1 MHTSAP
7 NIPPADT
14 ANPPHY
20 VLTTQELAQVCGSPV
35 NSLIK
40 TFNKAALYHLP
51 GGKLGLPPLLVRAF
65 LQARGVDYSF
75 VTLAHVNM
83 RGGVAKTTSTISLA
97 TRAAQYGF
105 KTCILDLDSLGSV
118 SLAFD
123 SAPSGDDLI
132 FHDLWQ
138 HPQAHLPAALKRI
151 DEFLY
156 LLPSSLDNGLLDTE
170 LREPQQQRDAVY
182 QVCQV
187 LRHNGFDLIV
197 IDCPP
202 ALSAVVISTI
212 CAADAIII
220 PVGGDAFSF
229 TGLDVTLQ
237 EIQNICQTFAL
248 ELPDVRILPIRYQE
262 HERVSSNA
270 LVRLQEHYIDYL
282 LPVQIRSSTL
292 FDQAL
297 EMRQS
302 VFANARKSPARED
315 YDQYVRYLLGI
326 DLACQAAHNKHV
338 HPQP

>member
-1 MHTSAP
+1 MSRTSTP
-7 NIPPADT
+7 HKPPADT
-14 ANPPHY
+14 ANPPYY
-20 VLTTQELAQVCGSPV
+20 VLTTQELAQVC
-35 NSLIK
+35 NSQASRLSSTFDK
-40 TFNKAALYHLP
+40 TQLYHLP
-51 GGKLGLPPLLVRAF
+51 GGKLGIPPLLVRAY

-105 KTCILDLDSLGSV
+105 KTCILDVDSLGSV

-123 SAPSGDDLI
+123 SAPAGNDLI
-132 FHDLWQ
+132 FHDIWKN
-138 HPQAHLPAALKRI
+138 PQPSLATALKRI

-182 QVCQV
+182 GVCQA
-187 LRHNGFDLIV
+187 LRNNGFDLVV

-202 ALSAVVISTI
+202 ALSAVVISTL

-220 PVGGDAFSF
+220 PVAGDTFSF
-229 TGLDVTLQ
+229 SGLEVTLR
-237 EIQNICQTFAL
+237 EIRNICQTFAL
-248 ELPDVRILPIRYQE
+248 ESPDVRILPVRYQE

-270 LVRLQEHYIDYL
+270 LSRLQEDYAEYL

-292 FDQAL
+292 FDQVL

-326 DLACQAAHNKHV
+326 DLACQAKV
-338 HPQP
+338 RL

>member
-1 MHTSAP
+1 MNTSAAQ
-7 NIPPADT
+7 NKPPADT
-14 ANPPHY
+14 ANPPSY
-20 VLTTQELAQVCGSPV
+20 VLTTQELAHVCQCKPHTLV
-35 NSLIK
+35 K
-40 TFNKAALYHLP
+40 AFNKTELYHLP
-51 GGKLGLPPLLVRAF
+51 GGKLGIPPLLVRAY

-75 VTLAHVNM
+75 VVLAHVNM

-123 SAPSGDDLI
+123 SAPVGNDLI
-132 FHDLWQ
+132 FHDIWKK
-138 HPQAHLPAALKRI
+138 PQPHLPAVLKRI

-182 QVCQV
+182 NVCKALQQS
-187 LRHNGFDLIV
+187 GFDLIV

-220 PVGGDAFSF
+220 PVAGDAFSF
-229 TGLDVTLQ
+229 TGLDVTLH
-237 EIQNICQTFAL
+237 EIKSICQTFSL

-270 LVRLQEHYIDYL
+270 LVRLQESYEEFL

-326 DLACQAAHNKHV
+326 DLACQQSSTASI
-338 HPQP
+338 